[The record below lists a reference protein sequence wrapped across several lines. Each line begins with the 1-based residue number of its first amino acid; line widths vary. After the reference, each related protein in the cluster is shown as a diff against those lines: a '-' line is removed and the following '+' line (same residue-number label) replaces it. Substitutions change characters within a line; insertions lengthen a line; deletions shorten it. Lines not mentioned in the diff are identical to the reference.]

1 MTNARMF
8 IWVAL
13 IIIIIACI
21 FGCCCSNNK
30 AAENIRTE
38 TTIVPSVAPTSTAT
52 APSISNINVVINSN
66 EADEAQISWYTDTP
80 TMGVVVY
87 GTTSNYGAERTT
99 SFDYSIYHSVFLSG
113 LSPGTTYHYRI
124 QAIDI
129 NKGLSFS
136 RDQTFVTPYQT
147 SYSDCY
153 CGYNHYNCYYGSC
166 GSYYNYRTHDR
177 YYNDVASYP
186 IPDYRHDSP
195 QYNPPH
201 YNPPQHDPPPSG
213 PIKEAPTSPPPP
225 SHPVKK

>member
-1 MTNARMF
+1 
-8 IWVAL
+8 
-13 IIIIIACI
+13 
-21 FGCCCSNNK
+21 
-30 AAENIRTE
+30 
-38 TTIVPSVAPTSTAT
+38 VAPTSTAT

-66 EADEAQISWYTDTP
+66 EADETQISWYTDTP
-80 TMGVVVY
+80 TMGVVIY

-136 RDQTFVTPYQT
+136 GDQTFVTPYQT

-166 GSYYNYRTHDR
+166 GSYYHYRT
-177 YYNDVASYP
+177 YNRAVGYP
-186 IPDYRHDSP
+186 VVSSQRHDPP
-195 QYNPPH
+195 QYD
-201 YNPPQHDPPPSG
+201 PPQHDPPPPSG

-225 SHPVKK
+225 SYPVKK